1 MSPCRLALGPLG
13 ALPLARLRGIALIV
27 IPRPVLWGSQHPPP
41 VFLRES
47 HDLAPLG
54 LDHRGQAGTSLQVGR
69 FVSMLTWMRGRMAS
83 YTRQCSGVCEPRA
96 GDKTYLH
103 PRSSCTPPTFV
114 PVAGM
119 FPDITVVD
127 CSIRIELRLV
137 GMGSGIVI
145 SLVAVV
151 TVLIAVLIDL
161 GTRRRRRRHLK
172 QSFGPEYDRAVLEQL
187 GDTRRAEAAL
197 ANRAKRVHAFHLRAL
212 SAVDRE
218 EYAAEWMAAHH
229 FVDNPS
235 ATVGAAARLIYSA
248 MTDRGYPEAD
258 FEQRAADLSVS
269 YPTFVQNYRAAHEI
283 VARHDAGLA
292 TTDELRQAVVYYRSL
307 FDALL
312 EPSKDEFPEPV
323 WDEMFAPPK
332 DELLKPS
339 KDEFLEPSKIEEI
352 DWERRRVTRER
363 AS

>member
-1 MSPCRLALGPLG
+1 
-13 ALPLARLRGIALIV
+13 
-27 IPRPVLWGSQHPPP
+27 
-41 VFLRES
+41 
-47 HDLAPLG
+47 
-54 LDHRGQAGTSLQVGR
+54 
-69 FVSMLTWMRGRMAS
+69 
-83 YTRQCSGVCEPRA
+83 
-96 GDKTYLH
+96 
-103 PRSSCTPPTFV
+103 
-114 PVAGM
+114 M

-127 CSIRIELRLV
+127 GSIRMELRLF

-145 SLVAVV
+145 SLVVV
-151 TVLIAVLIDL
+151 VLIAVLIDL
-161 GTRRRRRRHLK
+161 GTRRRRSRYLK
-172 QSFGPEYDRAVLEQL
+172 QWFGPEYDRAVLEQL
-187 GDTRRAEAAL
+187 GDARRAEAAL

-218 EYAAEWMAAHH
+218 DYAAEWMAAQPH

-235 ATVGAAARLIYSA
+235 AAVGAAARLIYSA